1 MLSVRFPH
9 GQLSGS
15 THPKVWSKAPA
26 CNSNST
32 SLLVLH
38 MHRTCLTAR
47 EGGKQA
53 AHKTH
58 EARRQRLIPCNF
70 VMLEKKWDYLRFP
83 LRSSIGMVDI
93 RQTCSAHAD
102 SFHSFVR
109 VGWIQFLFLR
119 QLSLAHLSHRT
130 CHNSEVAQ
138 YISFF
143 SCPVQRI
150 LYNSSCLQ
158 LLKYIIPLAGKQREL
173 SMRQLVSILV
183 LLDTDTKT
191 QLLRAKVLRPHF
203 QVRASQQSSL
213 CMFKAVV
220 PTLKC
225 GFDYVSGSSGCHL
238 LK

>member
-1 MLSVRFPH
+1 M
-9 GQLSGS
+9 G
-15 THPKVWSKAPA
+15 
-26 CNSNST
+26 
-32 SLLVLH
+32 
-38 MHRTCLTAR
+38 
-47 EGGKQA
+47 
-53 AHKTH
+53 
-58 EARRQRLIPCNF
+58 
-70 VMLEKKWDYLRFP
+70 
-83 LRSSIGMVDI
+83 I

-130 CHNSEVAQ
+130 RHNSEVAQ

-143 SCPVQRI
+143 SCPVRTI
-150 LYNSSCLQ
+150 LYNSSRLQ

>member
-1 MLSVRFPH
+1 MCCILVTSLKCVCRFSSVVTRLHTALFESWPVKKLKSQQDRSCSVSDFPH

-32 SLLVLH
+32 SLLVLY

-53 AHKTH
+53 AHETH
-58 EARRQRLIPCNF
+58 EARRHRLIPCNF
-70 VMLEKKWDYLRFP
+70 VVLEKKWDYLRFP

-93 RQTCSAHAD
+93 RQTCSARAD

-143 SCPVQRI
+143 SCPVRTI
-150 LYNSSCLQ
+150 LYNSSRLQ

-173 SMRQLVSILV
+173 SMRQLMC
-183 LLDTDTKT
+183 
-191 QLLRAKVLRPHF
+191 PF
-203 QVRASQQSSL
+203 
-213 CMFKAVV
+213 
-220 PTLKC
+220 
-225 GFDYVSGSSGCHL
+225 
-238 LK
+238 